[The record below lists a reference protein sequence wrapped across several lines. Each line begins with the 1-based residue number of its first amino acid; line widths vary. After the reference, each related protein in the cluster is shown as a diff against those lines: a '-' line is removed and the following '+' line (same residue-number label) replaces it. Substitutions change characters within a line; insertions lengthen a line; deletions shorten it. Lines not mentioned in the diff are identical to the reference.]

1 MHCGRAFASPWL
13 RAGKQLSLALVPL
26 SPQEVGRLAALHM
39 YVQSTCTEHVC
50 RGDATL
56 RTLETPSLPSAH
68 LPVRVSAAPRAGRTP
83 HWSLSQSPTLQFVIE
98 WPLFPSPHQAAT
110 QSSCIVTRGAVLARL
125 DSIKAL
131 LRAREFF
138 PLSWMRP
145 KQMQVTTRRWRE
157 MEEVSA

>member
-13 RAGKQLSLALVPL
+13 MAGKQLSLALVPL

-68 LPVRVSAAPRAGRTP
+68 PCQGLCGPTRGKDPSLESLPISHASIRHRVATISQPAPGGYAVLMHCHSRRRAGEAR
-83 HWSLSQSPTLQFVIE
+83 FNKNVI
-98 WPLFPSPHQAAT
+98 
-110 QSSCIVTRGAVLARL
+110 TR
-125 DSIKAL
+125 
-131 LRAREFF
+131 
-138 PLSWMRP
+138 P
-145 KQMQVTTRRWRE
+145 
-157 MEEVSA
+157 